1 MPPSAHW
8 RWPNYTGEWSSF
20 LPPTPPAPNGDHPRD
35 RGRARAW
42 ALQVLYRWESAGAG
56 ETILQALSKVLQTRR
71 VASRRVPYLE
81 LLLEGL
87 QDHLPD
93 VDRALQG
100 ALENWRLD
108 RLSVMDRSILRI
120 GATEILFLEDIPPK
134 VSIQEGIHLAEA
146 YGGKDSPRFVN
157 GVLDALYKRTK
168 G

>member
-1 MPPSAHW
+1 
-8 RWPNYTGEWSSF
+8 
-20 LPPTPPAPNGDHPRD
+20 
-35 RGRARAW
+35 
-42 ALQVLYRWESAGAG
+42 
-56 ETILQALSKVLQTRR
+56 
-71 VASRRVPYLE
+71 VASKRVPYLE
-81 LLLEGL
+81 LLLEAL

>member
-1 MPPSAHW
+1 M
-8 RWPNYTGEWSSF
+8 
-20 LPPTPPAPNGDHPRD
+20 
-35 RGRARAW
+35 
-42 ALQVLYRWESAGAG
+42 LYRWESAGGG
-56 ETILQALSKVLQTRR
+56 ETIAQALEKVLKTRR
-71 VASRRVPYLE
+71 VASKRIEYLQ
-81 LLLEGL
+81 LVLETL

-108 RLSVMDRSILRI
+108 RLSVMDRSILRVA
-120 GATEILFLEDIPPK
+120 ATELLFLEEIPPK

-157 GVLDALYKRTK
+157 GVLDALFKRP